1 MTNPNPNRPI
11 HAIVPALPESDRRPT
26 LIRPADDR
34 GTIFGGWG
42 PKL

>member
-1 MTNPNPNRPI
+1 MTNPSPTRPI

-26 LIRPADDR
+26 LIRPAGDR
-34 GTIFGGWG
+34 GAIFGGWG

>member
-1 MTNPNPNRPI
+1 MTNPAAPRPI

-26 LIRPADDR
+26 LVRPNS
-34 GTIFGGWG
+34 GNSIFSGWG